1 MQHGESKEEGQESC
15 EEEEVT
21 AFELSAGER
30 VKTLRSPIQD
40 SISARASGHNRF
52 WRLASAA
59 DLTLRRRIEP
69 I

>member
-30 VKTLRSPIQD
+30 AQAPRSPIQK
-40 SISARASGHNRF
+40 SASRVAPVPAQAGMFVSG
-52 WRLASAA
+52 AA
-59 DLTLRRRIEP
+59 IAP
-69 I
+69 

>member
-30 VKTLRSPIQD
+30 AKAPRSPIR
-40 SISARASGHNRF
+40 ISLEVHDVPAKAGTFVSSRRGARVSHRT
-52 WRLASAA
+52 LA
-59 DLTLRRRIEP
+59 
-69 I
+69 